1 MPPPMSDLAKVTVA
15 IPVGPAP
22 HHQRWLGEA
31 LASVR
36 DQTVEVDEILI
47 INDMAQLRRHELIR
61 DGFGTAEVASTQV
74 IREQGWGREIGY
86 AMHLRDRHIREWYAP
101 FRLGV
106 AAAFNMG
113 VALAHNNLV
122 VMLGS
127 DDTLEPNAID
137 ELLKTFEESNG
148 VDGFYYFGV
157 RYMDT
162 GELQTLP
169 CNCAAVTQDFWR
181 YTGGFAPEMGVGACD
196 SMFISQM
203 LVHEPNSLIPVAGGA
218 PLFNYRRHADTDT
231 AGRADYQ
238 GPIFAVRDI
247 LTRDWKPTKWG
258 RYQ

>member
-1 MPPPMSDLAKVTVA
+1 MPDLARVTVA
-15 IPVGPAP
+15 IPVGPRP
-22 HHQRWLGEA
+22 SHQKWLGEC
-31 LASVR
+31 LDSVR
-36 DQTVEVDEILI
+36 NQTVEVDEILI
-47 INDMAQLRRHELIR
+47 INDMAELYPHELIEHAYGPNR
-61 DGFGTAEVASTQV
+61 GGTQV
-74 IREQGWGREIGY
+74 ITDQDGSGRISGRR
-86 AMHLRDRHIREWYAP
+86 MDNGDRHLREWYAP

-113 VALAHNNLV
+113 VALAHNRLV

-127 DDTLEPNAID
+127 DDTLEPNAVD
-137 ELLKTFEESNG
+137 ELLKTYEESG
-148 VDGFYYFGV
+148 FAEAFYYFGV

-203 LVHEPNSLIPVAGGA
+203 LVHEQESLIPVAGGA
-218 PLFNYRRHADTDT
+218 PLFNYRRHDETDT

-238 GPIFAVRDI
+238 GAIFSVRDI
-247 LTRDWKPTKWG
+247 LTRDWKPTAWG
-258 RYQ
+258 RYS